1 MAANPDLAAIAADPT
16 WLPNR
21 YDESQDL
28 IHFVRLTRED
38 HRSVTFVTDDYIRP
52 DAPRLVLRRS
62 DVMAAAGPPAPLHFI
77 FHSAYCCSTVLARA
91 VDIPGVSMGLK
102 EPLILNDLVGWRRR
116 GADPRQLGATADAIL
131 TLLARP
137 FAPGESVVVKPSN
150 VLNGIAPA
158 MLAMR
163 PQSRAILLHAP
174 LPDFLRSIARKGLW
188 GRRWVRELFIGQL
201 RDGIV
206 DLGLGEQ
213 HYLDLTDLQVAAAGW
228 LAQQHVF
235 ARLVE
240 KFGAERV
247 RTLDSTAL
255 MVRPGEAMAGL
266 SDLFGL
272 GLDARAIEQ
281 VLAGPAFTSHSKSN
295 SGFSAADRL
304 AEQRDAAQTHADEID
319 KVAVWA
325 EAVAAAAGVPM
336 ELKAPLLRS
345 VDDRR

>member
-1 MAANPDLAAIAADPT
+1 MAAAPDLAAIVGDPA
-16 WLPNR
+16 WLANR
-21 YDESQDL
+21 YDESLDAV
-28 IHFVRLTRED
+28 HFVRLTRQE
-38 HRSVTFVTDDYIRP
+38 HRSVTFITDEYIRA

-62 DVMAAAGPPAPLHFI
+62 DVAAAAGAPAPIHFI

-91 VDIPGVSMGLK
+91 VDIEGVSMGLK
-102 EPLILNDLVGWRRR
+102 EPLILNDMVGWRRR
-116 GADPRQLGATADAIL
+116 GADPRQLGTILDSVL

-137 FAPGESVVVKPSN
+137 FAPGEAVVVKPSN
-150 VLNGIAPA
+150 VLNSLAPA
-158 MLAMR
+158 MLGLR
-163 PQSRAILLHAP
+163 PQSRAVLLHAP

-228 LAQQHVF
+228 LAQHDVF

-240 KFGAERV
+240 RFGAARV
-247 RTLDSTAL
+247 QTLDSSAL
-255 MVRPGEAMAGL
+255 MARPGEAMARL

-272 GLDARAIEQ
+272 ALDPTAIEG

-295 SGFSAADRL
+295 AGFSAADRI
-304 AEQRDAAQTHADEID
+304 AEQRDAAEIHSDEIE
-319 KVAVWA
+319 KVVVWA
-325 EAVAAAAGVPM
+325 EAVAAAAGLS
-336 ELKAPLLRS
+336 LKLEAPLL
-345 VDDRR
+345 

>member
-1 MAANPDLAAIAADPT
+1 MAAAPDFAAITTDAA

-28 IHFVRLTRED
+28 VHFVRLTREE
-38 HRSVTFVTDDYIRP
+38 HRAVTFITDEYIP
-52 DAPRLVLRRS
+52 AEAPRLVLRRS
-62 DVMAAAGPPAPLHFI
+62 DVAAAAGPPAPMHFI

-91 VDIPGVSMGLK
+91 VDIEGVSMGLK

-116 GADPRQLGATADAIL
+116 GADPRQLAQRLDEVL

-137 FAPGESVVVKPSN
+137 FAPGEAVVVKPSN
-150 VLNGIAPA
+150 VLNGVAPA
-158 MLAMR
+158 MLGLR
-163 PQSRAILLHAP
+163 PRSRAILLYAP

-201 RDGIV
+201 RDGMV

-228 LAQQHVF
+228 LAQHGAF
-235 ARLVE
+235 AGMVE
-240 KFGAERV
+240 RFGAARV
-247 RTLDSTAL
+247 RTLDSATLLA
-255 MVRPGEAMAGL
+255 RPGDAMTAL

-272 GLDARAIEQ
+272 GLDPPAVERI
-281 VLAGPAFTSHSKSN
+281 LAGPAFTSHSKSN
-295 SGFSAADRL
+295 AGFSAADRL
-304 AEQRDAAQTHADEID
+304 AEQRDAAETHADEIE

-325 EAVAAAAGVPM
+325 EAVAAAAGLSM
-336 ELKAPLLRS
+336 QLKAPLL
-345 VDDRR
+345 

>member
-1 MAANPDLAAIAADPT
+1 MAAAPDFAAIAADAT

-28 IHFVRLTRED
+28 IHFVRLTREQ
-38 HRSVTFVTDDYIRP
+38 HRAVTFITDEYIP
-52 DAPRLVLRRS
+52 ADAPRLVLRRS
-62 DVMAAAGPPAPLHFI
+62 DVVAAAGPSAQMHFI

-91 VDIPGVSMGLK
+91 VDIDGVSMGLK
-102 EPLILNDLVGWRRR
+102 EPLILNDMVGWRRR
-116 GADPRQLGATADAIL
+116 GADPRQLGAILDALL
-131 TLLARP
+131 TLLAQP
-137 FAPGESVVVKPSN
+137 FAPGEAVVVKPSN
-150 VLNGIAPA
+150 VLNGIAPV
-158 MLAMR
+158 LLGLR
-163 PQSRAILLHAP
+163 PRSRAILLHAP

-213 HYLDLTDLQVAAAGW
+213 HYLDLTDLQIAAAGW
-228 LAQQHVF
+228 LAQQDVF
-235 ARLVE
+235 ARLIDR
-240 KFGAERV
+240 FGPERV
-247 RTLDSTAL
+247 RTLDSATL
-255 MVRPGEAMAGL
+255 MARPGEAMERL

-272 GLDARAIEQ
+272 GLDGQAIER

-295 SGFSAADRL
+295 AGFSAADRL

-325 EAVAAAAGVPM
+325 EAVATGAGLST
-336 ELKAPLLRS
+336 ELQAPLL
-345 VDDRR
+345 

>member
-1 MAANPDLAAIAADPT
+1 MASIPDPAAIARDAH

-28 IHFVRLTRED
+28 IHFVRLTREE
-38 HRSVTFVTDDYIRP
+38 HRAVTFITDEYISA

-62 DVMAAAGPPAPLHFI
+62 DAAAAAGPPAPLHFI

-91 VDIPGVSMGLK
+91 VDIEGKSMGLK
-102 EPLILNDLVGWRRR
+102 EPLILNDLTGWRRR
-116 GADPRQLGATADAIL
+116 GADPRQLGAILDAVL
-131 TLLARP
+131 TLLAMP
-137 FAPGESVVVKPSN
+137 FAPGEAVVVKPSN
-150 VLNGIAPA
+150 VLNSLAPA
-158 MLAMR
+158 MLGLR
-163 PQSRAILLHAP
+163 PRSNALLLYAP

-206 DLGLGEQ
+206 DLGLDEQ

-228 LAQQHVF
+228 LAQHDVF
-235 ARLVE
+235 ARLIAQ
-240 KFGAERV
+240 FGPARV
-247 RTLDSTAL
+247 RALDSATL
-255 MVRPGEAMAGL
+255 MERPGEVMAKL

-272 GLDARAIEQ
+272 GLDEAAIEK

-295 SGFSAADRL
+295 ASFSAADRE
-304 AEQRDAAQTHADEID
+304 AEQRDAAATHADEIE

-325 EAVAAAAGVPM
+325 EAVARTAGVSM
-336 ELKAPLLRS
+336 QLEAPLL
-345 VDDRR
+345 

>member
-1 MAANPDLAAIAADPT
+1 MGETPDLAAIAADAN

-28 IHFVRLTRED
+28 IHFVRLTREE
-38 HRSVTFVTDDYIRP
+38 HRAVTFITDEYIAA
-52 DAPRLVLRRS
+52 DSPRLVLRRS
-62 DVMAAAGPPAPLHFI
+62 DVAAAAAGPPAPIHFI

-91 VDIPGVSMGLK
+91 VDVEGISMGLK
-102 EPLILNDLVGWRRR
+102 EPLILNDIVGWRRR
-116 GADPRQLGATADAIL
+116 GADPRQLGAILDVVL

-137 FAPGESVVVKPSN
+137 FAPGEAVVVKPSN
-150 VLNGIAPA
+150 VLNSIAPA
-158 MLAMR
+158 LLGAR
-163 PQSRAILLHAP
+163 PRSRAILLHAP

-228 LAQQHVF
+228 LAQQDVF

-240 KFGAERV
+240 RFGEARV

-255 MVRPGEAMAGL
+255 MARPGEAMARL

-272 GLDARAIEQ
+272 GLDGQAIDR

-295 SGFSAADRL
+295 AGFGAADRL
-304 AEQRDAAQTHADEID
+304 AEQRDAAQTHADEVE
-319 KVAVWA
+319 KVVVWT
-325 EAVAAAAGVPM
+325 EAVAAAAGLSM
-336 ELKAPLLRS
+336 QLEAPLL
-345 VDDRR
+345 

>member
-1 MAANPDLAAIAADPT
+1 MAANPDLAAIVADPA

-28 IHFVRLTRED
+28 IHFVRLTREE
-38 HRSVTFVTDDYIRP
+38 HRSVTFITDEYIRP

-62 DVMAAAGPPAPLHFI
+62 DVVAAAGPPAPLHFI

-91 VDIPGVSMGLK
+91 VDIEGVSMGLK
-102 EPLILNDLVGWRRR
+102 EPLILNDMVGWRRR
-116 GADPRQLGATADAIL
+116 GADPRQLGEMLDLVL
-131 TLLARP
+131 TLLAAP
-137 FAPGESVVVKPSN
+137 FAPGEAVVVKPSN

-158 MLAMR
+158 LLGLR
-163 PQSRAILLHAP
+163 PQSRAILLYAP

-228 LAQQHVF
+228 LAQQDVF
-235 ARLVE
+235 ARLIGR
-240 KFGAERV
+240 FGPARV
-247 RTLDSTAL
+247 RALDSSTL
-255 MVRPGEAMAGL
+255 MERPKEAMAGL

-272 GLDARAIEQ
+272 GLDERAIEK

-295 SGFSAADRL
+295 ASFSAADRQ
-304 AEQRDAAQTHADEID
+304 AEQRDAAQVHADEID
-319 KVAVWA
+319 KVAAWA
-325 EAVAAAAGVPM
+325 EAVAAAAGLSTTF
-336 ELKAPLLRS
+336 EASLL
-345 VDDRR
+345 

>member
-1 MAANPDLAAIAADPT
+1 MASAPGPAEVAADPL

-28 IHFVRLTRED
+28 IHFVRLTREG
-38 HRSVTFVTDDYIRP
+38 HRAATFITDDYIP
-52 DAPRLVLRRS
+52 ADAPRLVLRRS
-62 DVMAAAGPPAPLHFI
+62 DVAAAPSGPPAPLHFI

-91 VDIPGVSMGLK
+91 VDLDGISMGLK

-116 GADPRQLGATADAIL
+116 GADPRQLGAILDAVL

-137 FAPGESVVVKPSN
+137 FAPGEAVVVKPSN

-158 MLAMR
+158 LLGSR

-201 RDGIV
+201 RDGMV

-228 LAQQHVF
+228 LAQQDVF
-235 ARLVE
+235 ARLVAG
-240 KFGAERV
+240 FGDARV
-247 RTLDSTAL
+247 RTLDSATL
-255 MVRPGEAMAGL
+255 MARPGEAMAAL

-272 GLDARAIEQ
+272 GLDAPAIER

-295 SGFSAADRL
+295 AGFSAADRL
-304 AEQRDAAQTHADEID
+304 AEQRDAAETHADEIE

-325 EAVAAAAGVPM
+325 EAVAAAAGLSLQL
-336 ELKAPLLRS
+336 EAPLL
-345 VDDRR
+345 

>member
-1 MAANPDLAAIAADPT
+1 MADT
-16 WLPNR
+16 
-21 YDESQDL
+21 
-28 IHFVRLTRED
+28 
-38 HRSVTFVTDDYIRP
+38 
-52 DAPRLVLRRS
+52 
-62 DVMAAAGPPAPLHFI
+62 
-77 FHSAYCCSTVLARA
+77 
-91 VDIPGVSMGLK
+91 
-102 EPLILNDLVGWRRR
+102 
-116 GADPRQLGATADAIL
+116 IL

-137 FAPGESVVVKPSN
+137 FAPGEAVVVKPSN
-150 VLNGIAPA
+150 VLNAIAPA
-158 MLAMR
+158 MLGMR
-163 PQSRAILLHAP
+163 PQSTAILLHAP

-201 RDGIV
+201 RDGMV

-228 LAQQHVF
+228 LAQQDVF

-240 KFGAERV
+240 RFGAERV

-255 MVRPGEAMAGL
+255 MARPGEAMARL

-272 GLDARAIEQ
+272 GLGEPAIGR

-295 SGFSAADRL
+295 AGFSAADRL
-304 AEQRDAAQTHADEID
+304 AEQRDAAEIHADEIE

-336 ELKAPLLRS
+336 ELKAPLL
-345 VDDRR
+345 